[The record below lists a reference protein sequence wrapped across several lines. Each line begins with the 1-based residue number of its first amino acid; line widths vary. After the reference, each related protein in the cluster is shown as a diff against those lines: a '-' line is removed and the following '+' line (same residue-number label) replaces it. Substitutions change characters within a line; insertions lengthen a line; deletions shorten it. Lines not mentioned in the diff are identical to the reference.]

1 MRPGMKEES
10 AREREA
16 HYLLRNN
23 KRNHIQIYRFITMRF
38 VVSTNFHV
46 SVAFDWSKKKVHID
60 TILSGVL
67 YAPMQQ
73 VFDAVECAECNK
85 IVPVHKSIA
94 CGSKGGRAC
103 TACARLDTSDEPIIY
118 CSTAN
123 TPPWVTAIGYVHFDL
138 LLGQVLDVLYPALPL
153 SVAQETEMSFLCFPD
168 ANHVADGD
176 SIHDFVFAYNA
187 SECDASRMSVKRSA
201 VAGTGE
207 ASPTMSPRD
216 SREIPKGRF
225 DSSSTELFCST
236 LFRQKRDSS
245 IERGAQQKAL
255 VVMSRYPFPSVSHQI
270 LRIVCSEL
278 WDTPGAEAEE
288 TLKRAYDQILLWPP
302 PLPTNAYRLSLM
314 NRELTPYTTPIYT
327 AAQAESL
334 RWSEVNITS
343 RVSWRAQLVDALVAA
358 DATWANVKRALG
370 VFLGSAGCRQSL
382 RRSLEKIVSAVASPE
397 DERGAMTEI
406 LRHILDVNA
415 PVAGESHRDEL
426 HESHLP
432 SSTAALLGLFRRS
445 TDPPLRRDVV
455 SIQNEAL
462 ERLQVKAHSIV
473 SSPSLS
479 KAECLHQGPRRGKH
493 LFHELE
499 FHHAMRPHLLKLWKL
514 WELLIIGAPIA
525 VISFDA
531 PTVTAIC
538 FSLASLFA
546 PLHFGGVL
554 RPYLTINNRE
564 VDLFM
569 TEQAPPST
577 IVGVTN
583 PFFVRKCI
591 KWPHFLCLSKE
602 IDEPVTHKMLPVD
615 SDKREKQQFKL
626 KNRMF
631 CSRHYLVKTEKTVAE
646 VTQEVSNGGRSS
658 PSNKGSFVDLNPTS
672 MEGNSMRQVRNH
684 FLDLTEEFLAPLKV
698 ILHSNLRRQRPF
710 FVVQP
715 DAREKAWGEDTLLR
729 ELSAYQGAMPLTSFK
744 TRADMLSVYRDFLQT
759 NAFRVWRCEQ
769 FEAIQREVLLGVVSL
784 EEVLLMNPQP
794 ATRHLVLQALQE
806 LLDVVISRPI
816 VDLTLMQK
824 LSALCSLIPAL
835 RVQLS
840 TSS

>member
-1 MRPGMKEES
+1 
-10 AREREA
+10 
-16 HYLLRNN
+16 
-23 KRNHIQIYRFITMRF
+23 
-38 VVSTNFHV
+38 
-46 SVAFDWSKKKVHID
+46 
-60 TILSGVL
+60 
-67 YAPMQQ
+67 MQSF
-73 VFDAVECAECNK
+73 FDAVECGECTK
-85 IVPVHKSIA
+85 VVPVHRSIV
-94 CGSKGGRAC
+94 CTSKGGRIC
-103 TACARLDTSDEPIIY
+103 TACARPEAVDEPIIY

-123 TPPWVTAIGYVHFDL
+123 TPPWISAIGFVHFDL
-138 LLGQVLDVLYPALPL
+138 LLGQVLDVLYPPLPL
-153 SVAQETEMSFLCFPD
+153 SVVQETEVSFLCFPD

-187 SECDASRMSVKRSA
+187 SECDSSRMSVKRQSQAADNVPTALSPSA
-201 VAGTGE
+201 QSLSSST
-207 ASPTMSPRD
+207 
-216 SREIPKGRF
+216 PKRGF

-270 LRIVCSEL
+270 LRIVCTEL
-278 WDTPGAEAEE
+278 WDTPGSEPEA
-288 TLKRAYDQILLWPP
+288 TLKAVYEQILSWPP
-302 PLPTNAYRLSLM
+302 PLPTNTYRLSLM
-314 NRELTPYTTPIYT
+314 NRELSPYTTPIYT

-343 RVSWRAQLVDALVAA
+343 RVAWRAQLVNALVAS
-358 DATWANVKRALG
+358 DATWPTVKRALD
-370 VFLGSAGCRQSL
+370 VFLSSAGCTPAL
-382 RRSLEKIVSAVASPE
+382 RSALEGIVVGAVDPE
-397 DERGAMTEI
+397 SERVAMTSI
-406 LRHILDVNA
+406 LRHILEVSGTLSA
-415 PVAGESHRDEL
+415 EPHG
-426 HESHLP
+426 HEGAP
-432 SSTAALLGLFRRS
+432 SSAALLQLFRRS
-445 TDPPLRRDVV
+445 TNPPLRADIVQ
-455 SIQNEAL
+455 IQNEAL
-462 ERLQVKAHSIV
+462 EQLQERAHAIV

-479 KAECLHQGPRRGKH
+479 RAECTLHGPRRGKH
-493 LFHELE
+493 IFYELE

-514 WELLIIGAPIA
+514 WELLIIGAPVA

-569 TEQAPPST
+569 AGQAPPST

-602 IDEPVTHKMLPVD
+602 VDEPVTHKMMPVD
-615 SDKREKQQFKL
+615 SEKREKQQFKL

-631 CSRHYLVKTEKTVAE
+631 CSRHYLVKTEKTVGE
-646 VTQEVSNGGRSS
+646 ITQEVSNGRSS
-658 PSNKGSFVDLNPTS
+658 PSSKGSFVDLNPSS
-672 MEGNSMRQVRNH
+672 MEGNSMRQVRQH
-684 FLDLTEEFLAPLKV
+684 FFELTEEFLAPLKV
-698 ILHSNLRRQRPF
+698 IIQTILRRQRPF
-710 FVVQP
+710 FVGGSCDNVLS
-715 DAREKAWGEDTLLR
+715 DETLMR
-729 ELSAYQGAMPLTSFK
+729 ELSSFQGAMPYSSFK

-759 NAFRVWRCEQ
+759 NAFRVWCAEQ
-769 FEAIQREVLLGVVSL
+769 YELILREVLLGAISL

-794 ATRHLVLQALQE
+794 STRHLVLQALQE
-806 LLDVVISRPI
+806 QFDIVISRPI

-824 LSALCSLIPAL
+824 LSALCSSIPAL

-840 TSS
+840 T